1 MDLISFWERFFGV
14 EFNANSR
21 YIDQVNRILPYQSQ
35 LWGKKEAIWID
46 TNNAW
51 ELYIEIPELRAVIE
65 KRASM
70 MSTNMPCLY
79 DSNGEVVESHWLLDL
94 IARPNAKQSWSDV
107 VFTLSVQ
114 DALYSNAFAY
124 TPIRTFDIRNLFV
137 PLPTNKV
144 QIHLTGKRLKAMAEN
159 DLIKKYTFKYDDN
172 TTEDIDLKDMI
183 YLTTDDGINLIRPI
197 SRIESLKYPLSNIKA
212 QYHKRNVLLE
222 NIGAIGI
229 LSAKNSD
236 IGGAIVMTPE
246 EKKALQKDW
255 YNRQKDDLIITESDL
270 TWTPMSYPT
279 KDLMLFE
286 ELTADKLA
294 LIDAYGLNANI
305 FSSVSGATFSN
316 VRDSVRMVYTD
327 TIIPETQQMYDTIM
341 HQFGLAQ
348 QGYYLKAEFN
358 HLPVLQQDEKLSS
371 EAEKIKVDTFS
382 IMLRD
387 GVISKQQY
395 ANEFGITFESID
407 KTQAQA
413 EGLINAQTQLRGTI
427 GGLDGIITLNTAVG
441 AGQITREVAIATL
454 VNYYGYEANIAN
466 QLVTQIATPQP
477 LS

>member
-1 MDLISFWERFFGV
+1 MDLISFWEKFFGV
-14 EFNANSR
+14 EFNPNQR
-21 YIDQVNRILPYQSQ
+21 YIDQIRQRMPHQSQ
-35 LWGKKEAIWID
+35 LWGKKEAVWID

-70 MSTNMPCLY
+70 MSANKPCLY
-79 DSNGEVVESHWLLDL
+79 DANGEVVQSHWLLDL
-94 IARPNAKQSWSDV
+94 ISKPNAKQSWSDV

-114 DALYSNAFAY
+114 DALYSNAFGYA
-124 TPIRTFDIRNLFV
+124 PVRTFDIRNLFV

-144 QIHLTGKRLKAMAEN
+144 QIHLTGKRLKAMAED

-172 TTEDIDLKDMI
+172 TTEDIELHDMI
-183 YLTTDDGINLIRPI
+183 YLTTDDGVNLIRPI
-197 SRIESLKYPLSNIKA
+197 SRIESLKFPLSNIKA
-212 QYHKRNVLLE
+212 SYHKRNVLLE

-236 IGGAIVMTPE
+236 MGGAIVMTPE

-255 YNRQKDDLIITESDL
+255 YNRQKDDLIITEADL
-270 TWTPMSYPT
+270 SWTPMSFPT
-279 KDLMLFE
+279 RDLMLFE
-286 ELTADKLA
+286 ELNADKLA

-305 FSSVSGATFSN
+305 FSSEKGSTFSN

-348 QGYYLKAEFN
+348 QGYYLKAHFD
-358 HLPVLQQDEKLSS
+358 HLPVMQHDEKLAS
-371 EAEKIKVDTFS
+371 EAEKIKVDTYS
-382 IMLRD
+382 VMLRD
-387 GVISKQQY
+387 GVISKEQY
-395 ANEFGITFESID
+395 ATEFGIELEPID
-407 KTQAQA
+407 KAQAQA

-427 GGLDGIITLNTAVG
+427 GGLDGIITLNNAVG
-441 AGQITREVAIATL
+441 LGQITREVAIATL
-454 VNYYGYEANIAN
+454 VNYYGYETTIAN
-466 QLVTQIATPQP
+466 QLVTQPIQQNIQ
-477 LS
+477 